1 MTNQTNNIE
10 DIVNRYIYQVSKH
23 IAPPLRSDI
32 EKELKTLIY
41 DMLEDK
47 TQDNTPTKEDIY
59 NVLRELGSPTD
70 LADKYRDK
78 SRYLIG
84 PSIFPAYLLIMKI
97 VLAATLL
104 GMTIVSVLD
113 LLTAPNSGLWY
124 EYFGNWFFGM
134 VSGFF
139 MSFAWVTV
147 IFAIFEWRGVNL
159 KELMPEWDV
168 TTLPPIPDHEVSLPL
183 WEPIAGIIFTI
194 FVMIIFLSAPQ
205 LIGVYYWNNTV
216 MNTIP
221 IFDLNVLRDTLP
233 LFLICMGLGLLK
245 NIWEIVDRRYS
256 IKYAIFTFAANT
268 IEIILTIIIF
278 TRFPIWNK
286 DFIVKLNDLFHITT
300 DLTLS
305 SIWNIL
311 TSNIYLIMV
320 VIYLI
325 DTVSI
330 IYKSLKNENKFI
342 YHS

>member
-47 TQDNTPTKEDIY
+47 TQDNIPTKEDIY
-59 NVLRELGSPTD
+59 SVLRELGSPTD
-70 LADKYRDK
+70 LAEKYRDK

-104 GMTIVSVLD
+104 GMTIVTVLD

-124 EYFGNWFFGM
+124 EYVGNWFIGM

-139 MSFAWVTV
+139 MSFAWVTI

-168 TTLPPIPDHEVSLPL
+168 TTLPPIPEHEVSLPL
-183 WEPIAGIIFTI
+183 WEPIVGIIFTI
-194 FVMIIFLSAPQ
+194 FIMIIFLSAPQ

-221 IFDLNVLRDTLP
+221 IFDLKVLRDTLP

-256 IKYAIFTFAANT
+256 IKYAIFTFVANT

-278 TRFPIWNK
+278 TQFPIWNK

-300 DLTLS
+300 DPTLS

-342 YHS
+342 FHP